1 MKIEVVSDSHDNLP
15 MIDQVVARLNDLR
28 VDAVLHAGDYVS
40 PFTAPRF
47 GNLKARMFGVWGNN
61 DGDKNQ
67 LAKLYSLNGAEIR
80 GLFAE
85 LSLGGL
91 TIALLH
97 GHEEEL
103 LRSLI
108 RSRGYDVVVCGH
120 THQPVVEREGE
131 TLLLNSGE
139 VCAYL
144 TQKSTF
150 GLIDTDAGR
159 ISIVEANSGKRFGD
173 ISL

>member
-1 MKIEVVSDSHDNLP
+1 MKIGVVSDSHDNLP
-15 MIDQVVARLNDLR
+15 LIDQAVSRLNDLK
-28 VDAVLHAGDYVS
+28 VEAVLHAGDYVS

-47 GNLKARMFGVWGNN
+47 GNLKAKMFGVWGNN

-67 LAKLYSLNGAEIR
+67 LAKLYLLKGADMR
-80 GLFAE
+80 GIFAE

-91 TIALLH
+91 SIGLLH
-97 GHEEEL
+97 GHQEEL
-103 LRSLI
+103 LGSLI
-108 RSRGYDVVVCGH
+108 RSGGYDVVVCGH
-120 THQPVVEREGE
+120 THQPAVTKEGE
-131 TLLLNSGE
+131 TLVLNSGE

-144 TQKSTF
+144 TERSTF

-159 ISIVEANSGKRFGD
+159 ISVLETTSGEKVED

>member
-1 MKIEVVSDSHDNLP
+1 MKIGVVSDSHDNLP
-15 MIDQVVARLNDLR
+15 LIDQVVSRLNGLR
-28 VDAVLHAGDYVS
+28 VEAVLHAGDYVS

-47 GNLKARMFGVWGNN
+47 GNLKAKMFGVWGNN
-61 DGDKNQ
+61 DGDRNQ
-67 LAKLYSLNGAEIR
+67 LTKLYSLNGAEMR
-80 GLFAE
+80 GIFSE

-97 GHEEEL
+97 GHHEEL

-108 RSRGYDVVVCGH
+108 RSEGYDVVVSGH
-120 THQPVVEREGE
+120 THQPAVRKEGE

-139 VCAYL
+139 ICAYL
-144 TQKSTF
+144 TQRSTF
-150 GLIDTDAGR
+150 GIIDTDTRA
-159 ISIVEANSGKRFGD
+159 ISIMETTSGEKQES